1 MPQFYG
7 VILVFRLG
15 SIERAMNNFVSRSS
29 SVSAMAAI
37 PSAHLITAHFKELLL
52 LEILGTNFVCHV
64 KTSWAKIMK
73 IWNSNKRRSN
83 SLSERQM
90 RLNVTMF
97 RDFLSEFPILGEYI
111 TIKHYYN
118 VRYLRENLIS
128 FSSPFN
134 A

>member
-97 RDFLSEFPILGEYI
+97 RDFLSEFPLLSEYKI
-111 TIKHYYN
+111 YHN
-118 VRYLRENLIS
+118 FHNQALLQC
-128 FSSPFN
+128 
-134 A
+134 